1 MTRVGITVYGR
12 RAIRRIERA
21 TGERVV
27 HAVETAGG
35 TMATTVGH
43 RHLAEALGWAA
54 VCWRTPTDCGAN
66 LWSCR
71 ALFGADGTGARV
83 HFMRGACPDCRV
95 GPGELHRA
103 VCPALADLLAAPTI
117 NPDYWPRPVHR
128 PLWRDDPRRRLVVQ
142 A

>member
-1 MTRVGITVYGR
+1 MYGR

-21 TGERVV
+21 TGERIV
-27 HAVETAGG
+27 HAVEAAGG
-35 TMATTVGH
+35 TMATTVDH

-54 VCWRTPTDCGAN
+54 VCWRTPTDCGAG
-66 LWSCR
+66 LSSCR
-71 ALFGADGTGARV
+71 DLFGRDEAGAPR
-83 HFMRGACPDCRV
+83 HFMRGACWWCDV
-95 GPGELHRA
+95 GPAELHRA
-103 VCPALADLLAAPTI
+103 WCPLLSRLLGWRSI